1 MHQLKSPSKP
11 FLAKNHR
18 VLLPTSPRLPS
29 LPERPEAGHRREG
42 AAKHSTWLW
51 VWGQQ
56 KSRSLQGPSAFTR
69 LYPPLHTH
77 SQPTQHTPQADGE
90 STQSSLR
97 EEWGDRDCDSS
108 ELHSPFLS
116 LLHLF
121 SFSPLL
127 QATSSTCDT
136 TDSLMLHYTY
146 TSLSLS
152 ASLPAM
158 FPDVASKLG
167 HEHDT
172 RRHRKGWRR
181 DETVHFVH
189 CFHNI
194 KHH

>member
-77 SQPTQHTPQADGE
+77 TLSPLNTHLRRMGKAHSRPSGRSEATGTVIPQSYTPLSSLFSTSSPSPLSCRLRPPHVIRQTVSCCITHTPLCPC
-90 STQSSLR
+90 LR
-97 EEWGDRDCDSS
+97 RFQPC
-108 ELHSPFLS
+108 
-116 LLHLF
+116 
-121 SFSPLL
+121 
-127 QATSSTCDT
+127 
-136 TDSLMLHYTY
+136 SLM
-146 TSLSLS
+146 
-152 ASLPAM
+152 
-158 FPDVASKLG
+158 
-167 HEHDT
+167 
-172 RRHRKGWRR
+172 
-181 DETVHFVH
+181 
-189 CFHNI
+189 
-194 KHH
+194 